1 MTREQLEK
9 MFDEEIKS
17 ITMDY
22 DDNWN
27 PLLYN
32 PNNTLKQFIFETI
45 IPEVLKSVIEDENLS
60 NLNDSERMLYKW
72 YKRNIK
78 KIVSVRAKEL
88 YNINL

>member
-1 MTREQLEK
+1 MKTREELEK

-45 IPEVLKSVIEDENLS
+45 IPKILKSVIYKNERIPSNNMNYLEWYTNCQDE
-60 NLNDSERMLYKW
+60 
-72 YKRNIK
+72 IK
-78 KIVSVRAKEL
+78 QKAKEF

>member
-1 MTREQLEK
+1 MTREELEK
-9 MFDEEIKS
+9 IFDEEIKS

-45 IPEVLKSVIEDENLS
+45 IPEVLKSLLINS
-60 NLNDSERMLYKW
+60 NWIDWTMWVMIKW
-72 YKRNIK
+72 FNHQIK
-78 KIVSVRAKEL
+78 WQAKEL
-88 YNINL
+88 YWIDL